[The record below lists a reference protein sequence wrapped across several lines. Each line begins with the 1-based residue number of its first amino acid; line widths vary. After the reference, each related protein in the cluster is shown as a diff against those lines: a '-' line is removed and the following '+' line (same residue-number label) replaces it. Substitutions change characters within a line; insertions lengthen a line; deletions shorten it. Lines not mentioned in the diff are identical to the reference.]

1 MYMKKKITIRDNNIK
16 SFYKKIY
23 YYRILRMFKAKFIL
37 DKNTKLDKE
46 SKNIVKN
53 ILNILNSKTRREKY
67 ELIHDY
73 TCEYLDNEF
82 INKNVCGF
90 KNDMCSCNREKDK
103 KYQVSSCCE
112 SLKTR
117 IICEKFDS
125 KKKTCSIQSIGCKL
139 FICPYLRKK
148 GIRYP
153 IRKIPYLK
161 YFLSPRQKA
170 ICITSIF
177 QDKTTTV
184 NKFLKP
190 YKMP

>member
-1 MYMKKKITIRDNNIK
+1 MEKIIRIKNNNLK
-16 SFYKKIY
+16 DFYRKIY
-23 YYRILRMFKAKFIL
+23 YYRFLRLFKTKFTL
-37 DKNTKLDKE
+37 DKSIKLTKENK
-46 SKNIVKN
+46 KIVNN

-90 KNDMCSCNREKDK
+90 KNDMCSCNRAKDK

-139 FICPYLRKK
+139 FICPHLRKQ

-177 QDKTTTV
+177 QGKEITV
-184 NKFLKP
+184 NKFLRP